1 MLLVLLSGNPTERT
15 DEHIVGVAGTIL
27 LPSEGV
33 RVLAHRATHGRVALG
48 ANIPEFPIQLGNV
61 PLLKRDREVVVL
73 GFVGRT
79 NRACFHIDDK
89 ASHVFNRVALV
100 LLALGPSYEA
110 PEGLILR

>member
-61 PLLKRDREVVVL
+61 PLLKRDREVVV
-73 GFVGRT
+73 GQHSVKG
-79 NRACFHIDDK
+79 
-89 ASHVFNRVALV
+89 
-100 LLALGPSYEA
+100 LAHPRLDYERNA
-110 PEGLILR
+110 AT